1 MLKLTDEE
9 QGKWIELVNL
19 FRTTLLRKWLKKALM
34 AQEPFNLS
42 KNLQTN
48 ITKFINK
55 PWKIS
60 LAVFFKG
67 FHWGHTSCRAVSPP
81 SKKKE
86 RRHRLDKC
94 EKLLSKAT
102 KFLDQIAGL
111 AIIAVMLLVV
121 ANVIL
126 RATVGRPILGTYE
139 FVGFLTAII
148 IGLALAHCAFQNGH
162 IAVDFIMKKF
172 PDKVKVPVDFFIH
185 LVSLV
190 FLALSSLTPLIMR
203 EV

>member
-1 MLKLTDEE
+1 M
-9 QGKWIELVNL
+9 
-19 FRTTLLRKWLKKALM
+19 
-34 AQEPFNLS
+34 
-42 KNLQTN
+42 
-48 ITKFINK
+48 
-55 PWKIS
+55 
-60 LAVFFKG
+60 
-67 FHWGHTSCRAVSPP
+67 
-81 SKKKE
+81 
-86 RRHRLDKC
+86 DKC
-94 EKLLSKAT
+94 EKLLGKAT

-190 FLALSSLTPLIMR
+190 FLALSSLHTTNYARSMILTGEVSPTTKTPFYPFIYITALGLAVLCLVVLIRMISLAKKVKIN
-203 EV
+203 E